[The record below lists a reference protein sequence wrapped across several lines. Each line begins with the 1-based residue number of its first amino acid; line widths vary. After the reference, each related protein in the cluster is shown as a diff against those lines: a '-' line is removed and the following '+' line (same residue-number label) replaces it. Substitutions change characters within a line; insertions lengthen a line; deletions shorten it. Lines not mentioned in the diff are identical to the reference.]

1 MKKVWK
7 GAAAAIA
14 ALSLGATGFI
24 GATSAYAVEGD
35 NPGVVETT
43 PATYSITIKNAD
55 EGHTFNAYQI
65 FQGKLSEN
73 GATLSDVQ
81 WGNGVTEAG
90 QTAAYEY
97 FELTGDNQTAAKVAE
112 ELAKATTDSDKAK
125 GFAALF
131 KTAANLNAVAGTA
144 NTRNEQGNYVID
156 GLTAGYYLVKD
167 TGIGDGDNHANTVF
181 IMKVVGNAQANV
193 KSSKPTVSKEVK
205 DEAADKDGASTD
217 NDGWGDSADH
227 EIGETFQFKLTA
239 SLPADSYRNDYATYK
254 LVFNDTMSKGITY
267 KGIQSVKVNT
277 TTVNAF
283 AEGTNPNGYK
293 VAGVQDGD
301 KGAKTWTLT
310 IDDIKTILTDK
321 AAINGAITVEV
332 IYNAQLNDDA
342 VSMDAAGSI
351 AQNNVV
357 DLDYSNNPYGD
368 GYGTT
373 EEDKVYVATLK
384 VNVNKVDGATQG
396 ALSGVK
402 FTLHKGASDS
412 AAVKVV
418 ATDDGYRLATEA
430 DEAEGSTTTPTTEL
444 VTNKDG
450 KLNLSGLD
458 TGTYYLVETEALDGY
473 NKLDGPV
480 KIEVAAEHTNDTV
493 TSLNTAGKPVVI
505 ENNKGSNL
513 PETGG
518 MGTTMLYVA
527 GGAIVLIAGIG
538 MAVALRRRRA

>member
-35 NPGVVETT
+35 NPGVVEPT

-81 WGNGVTEAG
+81 WGNGVTAAG

-167 TGIGDGDNHANTVF
+167 TGIDDGDNHANTVF
-181 IMKVVGNAQANV
+181 IMKVVGDAQANV

-342 VSMDAAGSI
+342 VSMDATGEI
-351 AQNNVV
+351 AQNNEVN
-357 DLDYSNNPYGD
+357 LDYSNNPYGT
-368 GYGTT
+368 GHGTT
-373 EEDKVYVATLK
+373 EKDKVYVATLK
-384 VNVNKVDGATQG
+384 VNVNKVDGATQD

-402 FTLHKGASDS
+402 FTLHKGASNS

-418 ATDDGYRLATEA
+418 STADGYRLATEA

-473 NKLDGPV
+473 NKLDEPV
-480 KIEVAAEHTNDTV
+480 KIEVAAEHTNDKV
-493 TSLNTAGKPVVI
+493 TSLNTASKPVVI
-505 ENNKGSNL
+505 ENNKGSQL
-513 PETGG
+513 PSTGG

-538 MAVALRRRRA
+538 MAVALRRRQA

>member
-167 TGIGDGDNHANTVF
+167 TGIDDGDNHANTVF

-205 DEAADKDGASTD
+205 DEAADKDGAPTD

-480 KIEVAAEHTNDTV
+480 KIEVAAEHTNDRV

>member
-97 FELTGDNQTAAKVAE
+97 FGLTGDNQTAAKVAE

-131 KTAANLNAVAGTA
+131 KTADNLNTVAGTA
-144 NTRNEQGNYVID
+144 NTRNEQGNYVIN

-167 TGIGDGDNHANTVF
+167 TGIADGNNHANTVF

-293 VAGVQDGD
+293 VAGVTDGD
-301 KGAKTWTLT
+301 KGEKSWTLT
-310 IDDIKTILTDK
+310 IDDIKKILTDK
-321 AAINGAITVEV
+321 TAINGEITVEV
-332 IYNAQLNDDA
+332 IYNAQLNGDA
-342 VSMDAAGSI
+342 VSMDATGSI

-384 VNVNKVDGATQG
+384 VNVNKVDGATQD

-402 FTLHKGASDS
+402 FTLHKNTSDS

-418 ATDDGYRLATEA
+418 ATADGYRLATEA
-430 DEAEGSTTTPTTEL
+430 DEADEATTTTTEL
-444 VTNKDG
+444 VTNAQG

-458 TGTYYLVETEALDGY
+458 TGTYYLVETEPLDGY
-473 NKLDGPV
+473 NQLAGPV
-480 KIEVAAEHTNDTV
+480 KIEVTAEHTNDKV
-493 TSLNTAGKPVVI
+493 TSLNTANKPVVI
-505 ENNKGSNL
+505 ENNKGSQL

-538 MAVALRRRRA
+538 MAVALRRRQA

>member
-35 NPGVVETT
+35 NPGVVKTT

-65 FQGKLSEN
+65 FQGKLSEK

-90 QTAAYEY
+90 QTAAYGY

-131 KTAANLNAVAGTA
+131 KTATNLNTVAGTA

-167 TGIGDGDNHANTVF
+167 TGIDDGDNHANTVF
-181 IMKVVGNAQANV
+181 IMKVVGDAQANV

-254 LVFNDTMSKGITY
+254 LVFNDTMSNGITY

-301 KGAKTWTLT
+301 KGTKTWTLT

-321 AAINGAITVEV
+321 TAINGAITVEV

-342 VSMDAAGSI
+342 VSMEATGEI
-351 AQNNVV
+351 AQNNEVN
-357 DLDYSNNPYGD
+357 LDYSNNPYGT
-368 GYGTT
+368 GHGTT
-373 EEDKVYVATLK
+373 EKDKVYVATLK

-480 KIEVAAEHTNDTV
+480 KIEVAAEHTNNTV

-505 ENNKGSNL
+505 ENNKGSDL

-538 MAVALRRRRA
+538 MAVALRRRQA

>member
-97 FELTGDNQTAAKVAE
+97 FGLTGDNQTAAKVAE

-131 KTAANLNAVAGTA
+131 KTADNLNTVAGTA
-144 NTRNEQGNYVID
+144 NTRNEQGNYVIN

-293 VAGVQDGD
+293 VAGVTDGD
-301 KGAKTWTLT
+301 KGEKSWTLT
-310 IDDIKTILTDK
+310 IDDIKKILTDK
-321 AAINGAITVEV
+321 TAINGEITVEV
-332 IYNAQLNDDA
+332 IYNAQLNGDA
-342 VSMDAAGSI
+342 VSMDATGSI

-384 VNVNKVDGATQG
+384 VNVNKVDGATHD

-402 FTLHKGASDS
+402 FTLHKNTSNS

-418 ATDDGYRLATEA
+418 ATADGYRLATEA
-430 DEAEGSTTTPTTEL
+430 DEADEATTTTTEL
-444 VTNKDG
+444 VTNAQG

-458 TGTYYLVETEALDGY
+458 TGTYYLVETEPLDGY
-473 NKLDGPV
+473 NQLAGPV
-480 KIEVAAEHTNDTV
+480 KIEVTAEHTNDKV
-493 TSLNTAGKPVVI
+493 TSLNTANKPVVI
-505 ENNKGSNL
+505 ENNKGSQL

-538 MAVALRRRRA
+538 MAVALRRRQA

>member
-167 TGIGDGDNHANTVF
+167 TGIDDGDNHANTVF

-480 KIEVAAEHTNDTV
+480 KIEVAAEHTNDRV